1 MRSRLALVL
10 VAVMCLSSTAAFFDS
25 IEVNEQLDGRI
36 ASSYRVTINNEN
48 IDLDLWN
55 NLLERDIFV
64 LRSSAENEIVV
75 WSSANNLIKALSGMN
90 LDYSILP
97 TQTDLKTPNGYTIND
112 FSNVKFVLEP
122 NLPPSSIETI
132 SHEIRYYGL
141 FNDDQ
146 IIHDFPLAQGLEILL
161 MEEIGGGFSIP
172 GVMWVEPVLETSSR
186 NLVSSGLIQS
196 GEGANRQ
203 LWDLGINGEGVI
215 IGVADSGIDYDHSC
229 FLNKTMDENSTLNTS
244 EFGDNHSKIQLVN
257 FTIDDG
263 DYISDS
269 DYGHGTHIS
278 GTLACKDVN
287 QNLTTNPPSFTTT
300 SPSYESKIIFQDI
313 VNESGWS
320 PPDIDELLS
329 ESAING
335 GYIHSNSWGDATTAY
350 TERSA
355 IIDAWSREFP
365 WTLTFI
371 APGNNGGTLLE
382 PANARNAI
390 AVGASEKSSESS
402 RWGPSSHGPDDSG
415 RNGIFI
421 LAPGAGVYSAKA
433 DGQHDSFNQD
443 SARMSGTSMSTPM
456 AASTTALISQMV
468 QEGWLTGYN
477 ETREMFVLGEITP
490 VWGDQR
496 EINVSL
502 GEGFVPSAPLMKS
515 LLAISADKIDS
526 EPNNNETP
534 NQVMPRNP
542 YDGWG
547 QPNLENLLQINQLTN
562 NADPARHLWIHDSY
576 RLVDS
581 EPKDMLAQRSVPGNI
596 STEALASEAWD
607 TEGMVGPFLKSG
619 EVFTNRFVL
628 QPNLDFEAFLS
639 WPSRPEYIADDDLV
653 LIATLQDGKKVISGD
668 FNSTGY
674 SDIYAP
680 SFFDPENESQFP
692 KDGENTHAIILSSE
706 SLQENEWIELS
717 VMARNVAVNGN
728 ESGLGLTGDQVGFG
742 LAVSG
747 IVKDP
752 TIWKDSDN
760 DGVFDEE
767 DLCPDEIPVNDQ
779 NLDGC
784 IDDLDEDGVLDDY
797 DLCIDNSE
805 NGINPV
811 WGVDFYGCAIVN
823 NPPMVEFVT
832 GPYHNQLIK
841 DDFLFSY
848 RLSDI
853 DGDDVVAQA
862 KIITS
867 GNLVL
872 YSCQEVSGANI
883 LHSCIVKAGYFSP
896 FFISENESL
905 SIEIIA
911 WDMNESYSRTSTITY
926 QNQFNL
932 EAKEEIVILEP
943 SNQRNDNLNLARL
956 FLLGLLFLIAPT
968 LLVSAMKKRRL
979 NPTNN
984 KGVPDPFTNDHENLQ
999 SYDEGE

>member
-132 SHEIRYYGL
+132 SHEIRYYGQ

-287 QNLTTNPPSFTTT
+287 QNLTANPPSFTTT

-402 RWGPSSHGPDDSG
+402 RWGPSSHGP
-415 RNGIFI
+415 R
-421 LAPGAGVYSAKA
+421 
-433 DGQHDSFNQD
+433 
-443 SARMSGTSMSTPM
+443 
-456 AASTTALISQMV
+456 
-468 QEGWLTGYN
+468 
-477 ETREMFVLGEITP
+477 
-490 VWGDQR
+490 
-496 EINVSL
+496 
-502 GEGFVPSAPLMKS
+502 
-515 LLAISADKIDS
+515 
-526 EPNNNETP
+526 
-534 NQVMPRNP
+534 
-542 YDGWG
+542 
-547 QPNLENLLQINQLTN
+547 
-562 NADPARHLWIHDSY
+562 
-576 RLVDS
+576 
-581 EPKDMLAQRSVPGNI
+581 
-596 STEALASEAWD
+596 
-607 TEGMVGPFLKSG
+607 
-619 EVFTNRFVL
+619 
-628 QPNLDFEAFLS
+628 
-639 WPSRPEYIADDDLV
+639 
-653 LIATLQDGKKVISGD
+653 
-668 FNSTGY
+668 
-674 SDIYAP
+674 
-680 SFFDPENESQFP
+680 
-692 KDGENTHAIILSSE
+692 
-706 SLQENEWIELS
+706 
-717 VMARNVAVNGN
+717 
-728 ESGLGLTGDQVGFG
+728 
-742 LAVSG
+742 
-747 IVKDP
+747 
-752 TIWKDSDN
+752 
-760 DGVFDEE
+760 
-767 DLCPDEIPVNDQ
+767 
-779 NLDGC
+779 
-784 IDDLDEDGVLDDY
+784 
-797 DLCIDNSE
+797 
-805 NGINPV
+805 
-811 WGVDFYGCAIVN
+811 
-823 NPPMVEFVT
+823 
-832 GPYHNQLIK
+832 
-841 DDFLFSY
+841 
-848 RLSDI
+848 
-853 DGDDVVAQA
+853 
-862 KIITS
+862 
-867 GNLVL
+867 
-872 YSCQEVSGANI
+872 
-883 LHSCIVKAGYFSP
+883 
-896 FFISENESL
+896 
-905 SIEIIA
+905 
-911 WDMNESYSRTSTITY
+911 
-926 QNQFNL
+926 
-932 EAKEEIVILEP
+932 
-943 SNQRNDNLNLARL
+943 
-956 FLLGLLFLIAPT
+956 
-968 LLVSAMKKRRL
+968 
-979 NPTNN
+979 
-984 KGVPDPFTNDHENLQ
+984 
-999 SYDEGE
+999 